1 MGRNRGA
8 RGGRS
13 GGGGHPFFS
22 THNGGGGGASA
33 TNGFTFTDIDDEPK
47 FVELP
52 DDFETDSGE
61 ETTKS
66 TTSGLLLQQM
76 IHIFAKK
83 NVDVMS
89 FKVLLNYQFL
99 KSCKNCV
106 KFLQTCF

>member
-22 THNGGGGGASA
+22 HNGGGGA

-66 TTSGLLLQQM
+66 SKNIVLLSCKLSIFLQKKNLLL
-76 IHIFAKK
+76 KK
-83 NVDVMS
+83 MS
-89 FKVLLNYQFL
+89 
-99 KSCKNCV
+99 
-106 KFLQTCF
+106 

>member
-22 THNGGGGGASA
+22 HNGGGGGASA

-66 TTSGLLLQQM
+66 SKIIVLLFQQM

-83 NVDVMS
+83 NM
-89 FKVLLNYQFL
+89 LLKKL
-99 KSCKNCV
+99 S
-106 KFLQTCF
+106 

>member
-8 RGGRS
+8 RGGRP
-13 GGGGHPFFS
+13 GGGGHPFFA
-22 THNGGGGGASA
+22 THNGGGGASA

-66 TTSGLLLQQM
+66 SKTIVLFFRQM
-76 IHIFAKK
+76 IHIFAKNYVAQK
-83 NVDVMS
+83 SLNQPIH
-89 FKVLLNYQFL
+89 LLIGIEL
-99 KSCKNCV
+99 KKYLKKQKC
-106 KFLQTCF
+106 